1 MNRELRL
8 FLQDILDAMDAI
20 TEFTQGMTFEAF
32 LADRRTR
39 NAVERNLEIIG
50 EATRHVPETIR
61 AQFPEIEWRKSAGMR
76 DRIIHGYFGIDYWL
90 VWETIQTHIPA
101 TRPQIE
107 MVLRTVESQ
116 SDTDSED

>member
-1 MNRELRL
+1 MSRELRL
-8 FLQDILDAMDAI
+8 FLRDILDAMDAI
-20 TEFTQGMTFEAF
+20 AEFTQGMTYEAF

-50 EATRHVPETIR
+50 EAARHVPENVR
-61 AQFPEIEWRKSAGMR
+61 AQFPEVEWRKIAGMR
-76 DRIIHGYFGIDYWL
+76 DRIIHGYFGIDYKL

-107 MVLRTVESQ
+107 RVLQAIENQ
-116 SDTDSED
+116 PDADSVD